1 MQKVLFL
8 YKIVKMKTLKLQ
20 KKFINFFL
28 LSKFQSISFL
38 KSIISDLKFE
48 YVFIKPDLVIIFS
61 TIKI

>member
-20 KKFINFFL
+20 NKFINFFL